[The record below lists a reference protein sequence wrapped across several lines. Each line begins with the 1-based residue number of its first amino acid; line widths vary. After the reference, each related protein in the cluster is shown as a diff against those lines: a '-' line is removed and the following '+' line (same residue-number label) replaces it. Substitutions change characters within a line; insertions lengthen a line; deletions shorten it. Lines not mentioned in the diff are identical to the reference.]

1 MQLHSLIDTSHIIAS
16 NVMIAN
22 YRVAL
27 GLAHLVGLLGWVD
40 IDL

>member
-1 MQLHSLIDTSHIIAS
+1 MQQHSLIDTSHIIAS

-22 YRVAL
+22 YRVA
-27 GLAHLVGLLGWVD
+27 HLVGLLGWVD